1 MSFTIGNN
9 LESIVG
15 SIVIGEFLK
24 VTDNLLPRKLLDDVI
39 IYFLKY
45 FFVGRVIF

>member
-1 MSFTIGNN
+1 MSFTIGKN
-9 LESIVG
+9 LKSIVR

-24 VTDNLLPRKLLDDVI
+24 VTHNLLRRILLDDVI
-39 IYFLKY
+39 VYFLKY